1 MFLLGRIYSIAMAE
15 INIFKCDVCGREFE
29 LNYQL
34 EMHEEYVHKSASA
47 YKCETCG
54 QEFGMKEQLEMHTTK
69 YAHDASDKSKSDW
82 RGNRTTEPARKLY

>member
-1 MFLLGRIYSIAMAE
+1 MAE

-29 LNYQL
+29 LDYQL
-34 EMHEEYVHKSASA
+34 ELHEQYIHKSVSA
-47 YKCETCG
+47 FKCDTCG

-69 YAHDASDKSKSDW
+69 YTHDQNEKSKSDW

>member
-1 MFLLGRIYSIAMAE
+1 MAE

-54 QEFGMKEQLEMHTTK
+54 QEFGMKEQL
-69 YAHDASDKSKSDW
+69 
-82 RGNRTTEPARKLY
+82 